1 MIPPF
6 IGFFGKQ
13 SVIYS
18 SIDSGFFFM
27 TLIAILVSVISASY
41 YLKLIKEAYS
51 PQTSSSAYNKIS
63 KDNKDLISS
72 TALNQKQNKNKDFS
86 GISSLK
92 NLSDFFFKIENNYGL
107 PTIPKGVDSAA
118 LLTLQP
124 VPVLFGISPIPK
136 GLQSKEMGVLE
147 LKVLNLSNVHA
158 FIISF
163 ITLSIILFFLN
174 PSILMNSASL
184 ITLNYFYL

>member
-18 SIDSGFFFM
+18 AIDSGFYFM
-27 TLIAILVSVISASY
+27 TFIAILVSVISAVY

-51 PQTSSSAYNKIS
+51 SPMAKDLSGNLNVNEETENLGNYILSKGTESNIKSTNTSSHF
-63 KDNKDLISS
+63 S
-72 TALNQKQNKNKDFS
+72 TGTK
-86 GISSLK
+86 
-92 NLSDFFFKIENNYGL
+92 LSVMSPFITFLDYILKIEKNY
-107 PTIPKGVDSAA
+107 VD
-118 LLTLQP
+118 
-124 VPVLFGISPIPK
+124 F
-136 GLQSKEMGVLE
+136 
-147 LKVLNLSNVHA
+147 KVLNLSSIHA
-158 FIISF
+158 FIISLLTF
-163 ITLSIILFFLN
+163 TIILFFVN